1 MAVEATIIG
10 LAPFVPAGPDLN
22 VALDFYEKKLG
33 FTRLWHEGGYAG
45 LKRGDAEL
53 ILQQFDNRNF
63 AENFMYVVKVRNIEQ
78 LYEEYK
84 ANGVNPGKLE
94 KKSWGSTEF
103 HVIDP
108 AGVCIHFKKVE

>member
-1 MAVEATIIG
+1 MPLEPTIVG

-22 VALDFYEKKLG
+22 VALEFYEKKLG
-33 FTRLWHEGGYAG
+33 FTKVWEGGGYAG
-45 LKRGDAEL
+45 MNRGGAAL

-63 AENFMYVVKVRNIEQ
+63 AENFMFEVRVQNIE
-78 LYEEYK
+78 LLHEEYK

-94 KKSWGSTEF
+94 KKSWGNTEF

-108 AGVCIHFKKVE
+108 AGVCIHFKKVD